1 MTNIDTTTG
10 ASSRAARIAAVAAV
24 TATMACG
31 LTVEAEAGSTTAPG
45 FTSGLPIYAI
55 FPEGL
60 TLVNQTLM
68 SFRDLP
74 GGADARVNAE
84 VPFFVYQSD
93 WSVLG
98 GKITLVFAPTI
109 SEAYVEGG
117 ARASGFFNTYGGV
130 QINWQLADGLYAGY
144 RFSGYLPQ
152 DGGTALDYGTIEQ
165 RAGLTYLK
173 DGWQATANFMYGTP
187 LDHKSG
193 KFAPDYGIVDWSV
206 TRAFGKIGLGVVGHA
221 SQDLNSPG
229 LGGKQ
234 RQIALG
240 GLVSF
245 DFGGAT
251 LQAKLT
257 RDVSEKNYGSKETV
271 FWTNLIVPLW
281 SPEQPAAPLVTKY

>member
-1 MTNIDTTTG
+1 MKNIDTTAG
-10 ASSRAARIAAVAAV
+10 AAPRTARVAAAAALGV
-24 TATMACG
+24 MITCG
-31 LTVEAEAGSTTAPG
+31 LSAEAQAGGTTAPG

-93 WSVLG
+93 WNVLG

-117 ARASGFFNTYGGV
+117 PRTSGFFNTYAGV
-130 QINWQLADGLYAGY
+130 QINWELADGLYAGY
-144 RFSGYLPQ
+144 RFSGYIPQ
-152 DGGTALDYGTIEQ
+152 SGGTALNYGTIEN

-173 DGWQATANFMYGTP
+173 DGWQATANFIYGTP
-187 LDHKSG
+187 LDHKDG
-193 KFAPDYGIVDWSV
+193 KFAPDYGILDWSV
-206 TRAFGKIGLGVVGHA
+206 TRSFGKIGLGVVGHA

-229 LGGKQ
+229 AIGKQ

-281 SPEQPAAPLVTKY
+281 SPEKPSAPLVTKY